1 MGKRLLFL
9 ILFLGILLQVS
20 AQEVKVEGY
29 FLQDSAK
36 LGERIGYVLKASYP
50 KEKQLIFPDSVY
62 DFSPFVLLEKKTF
75 ISSTKESMTVDS
87 AVYYLSNFELDPSLF
102 LTLPVYELN
111 RYDSVTHFPL
121 EAELKLKLTLDSIPE
136 QLVFQENNVYQP
148 IEKKRNWLLF
158 GGIALIAILGLGV
171 FFWLFADRIK
181 KIWNERNE
189 KRRWKR
195 FQKRWAAAT
204 QNLKNENSM
213 NAADELLGLWKG
225 YMESIT
231 NLPIKE
237 WTSSEIGEK
246 LEDIRI
252 FSSLRSIEMIIYAGK
267 TSEIQ
272 EASDYLLEVAQEKLH
287 EKLSK
292 IKHVRAN
299 H

>member
-121 EAELKLKLTLDSIPE
+121 EAELKLKLTLDSIP
-136 QLVFQENNVYQP
+136 NS
-148 IEKKRNWLLF
+148 LF
-158 GGIALIAILGLGV
+158 
-171 FFWLFADRIK
+171 FRK
-181 KIWNERNE
+181 
-189 KRRWKR
+189 
-195 FQKRWAAAT
+195 T
-204 QNLKNENSM
+204 M
-213 NAADELLGLWKG
+213 
-225 YMESIT
+225 YT
-231 NLPIKE
+231 NP
-237 WTSSEIGEK
+237 
-246 LEDIRI
+246 
-252 FSSLRSIEMIIYAGK
+252 
-267 TSEIQ
+267 
-272 EASDYLLEVAQEKLH
+272 
-287 EKLSK
+287 
-292 IKHVRAN
+292 
-299 H
+299 